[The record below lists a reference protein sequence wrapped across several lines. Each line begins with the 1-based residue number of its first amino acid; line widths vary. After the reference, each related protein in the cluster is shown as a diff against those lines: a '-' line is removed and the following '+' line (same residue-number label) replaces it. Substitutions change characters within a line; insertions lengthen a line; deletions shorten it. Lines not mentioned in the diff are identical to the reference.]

1 MMAEKKE
8 RPADEN
14 SINADVVVVGAGP
27 AGTVAAKKCA
37 EKGMDTLLL
46 EKRKLPR
53 RKICTGLIISTLAH
67 TILSEEFG
75 DIPDDAITDPSN
87 IVGYQ
92 WHSDEAGDEKQE
104 MEGIVNIWRKELDH
118 WMNRKAIAAGVRL
131 WDDSS
136 VNQVIQEHD
145 GITLQIKKSGQD
157 QKIRARYVIGA
168 DGSGS
173 LIRRQIFPDL
183 DPYIVTV
190 LSECHPGSLDADR
203 NYLHLFGSP
212 QTNPNRDWFDVIHK
226 EGCFLL
232 NCSNDLRP
240 AKESHKL
247 AQKLLTEKWG
257 FNPESKPLWTGATIG
272 PVLTRE
278 VREGEFYPAKGNVLL
293 TGYAAGLSTPAE
305 RGEGEAINM
314 ALKGGIMASSAV
326 IKAADTSREAA
337 IVYETEIKNYIDVT
351 KTLEADMLY
360 YTTHWEERD
369 KVLSRLL

>member
-1 MMAEKKE
+1 MAEKKA
-8 RPADEN
+8 RPSDQN

-53 RKICTGLIISTLAH
+53 RKVCTGLIISTLAH
-67 TILSEEFG
+67 TIISEEFG
-75 DIPDDAITDPSN
+75 DIPQEAITDPGN

-104 MEGIVNIWRKELDH
+104 MTGIVNIWRKELDH
-118 WMNRKAIAAGVRL
+118 WMNLKATDAGVRL
-131 WDDSS
+131 WDDTS
-136 VNQVIQEHD
+136 VSHVIQEQD
-145 GITLQIKKSGQD
+145 GITLQINKSGQD

-183 DPYIVTV
+183 DPYVVTV
-190 LSECHPGSLDADR
+190 LTECHPGSLDADR

-212 QTNPNRDWFDVIHK
+212 QTTPNRDWFDVIHK
-226 EGCFLL
+226 KGCFLL

-240 AKESHKL
+240 AKESHNL
-247 AQKLLTEKWG
+247 AKKLLTEKWG
-257 FNPESKPLWTGATIG
+257 FNPESKPLWTDATIG

-278 VREGEFYPAKGNVLL
+278 VRDREFFPARGNVLL
-293 TGYAAGLSTPAE
+293 AGYAAGLSTPSE

-314 ALKGGIMASSAV
+314 ALKGGLMASSAV

-337 IVYETEIKNYIDVT
+337 DTYEPELQKYIDVT
-351 KTLEADMLY
+351 KTLEADMLH